1 MIAKQS
7 ATKLMNGY
15 EYIDSLIKSGA
26 IERSKL
32 KWIQFVWVYT
42 NDEVVYKVVI
52 QYDYRTLKKA
62 KKYGVNGEW
71 SILKGGT
78 DDMLVKLNLDN
89 EKMKIGKMLMKFD
102 AIKRDITYWSGEE
115 W

>member
-1 MIAKQS
+1 
-7 ATKLMNGY
+7 MNGY
-15 EYIDSLIKSGA
+15 EYIDSLIKSGI

-71 SILKGGT
+71 GILDGGT
-78 DDMLVKLNLDN
+78 GVKLNLDN
-89 EKMKIGKMLMKFD
+89 KNMKIGKMLMKFD
-102 AIKRDITYWSGEE
+102 AINKDITYWSGEDY
-115 W
+115 